1 MQVSEGVWR
10 EQSFIIKNVE
20 MSLSSRCEAGW
31 EVLAPVD
38 SDMLVDVPPLKRPT
52 SRPPL
57 AGAARHTT
65 EIKKLTNIKQEIRN
79 EMFGYFN
86 SLHVS
91 AIAVL
96 GIFKPPRTKCSF

>member
-65 EIKKLTNIKQEIRN
+65 EIIELTNIKQEISN
-79 EMFGYFN
+79 QKLAYFN
-86 SLHVS
+86 SLHDS
-91 AIAVL
+91 SNSSSWNI
-96 GIFKPPRTKCSF
+96 

>member
-65 EIKKLTNIKQEIRN
+65 EIKKTDKNQAGNKQSNVRV
-79 EMFGYFN
+79 F
-86 SLHVS
+86 
-91 AIAVL
+91 
-96 GIFKPPRTKCSF
+96 